1 MEMVQERV
9 KKGGMIQIPPPILET
24 LGLVEGDGVY
34 LRVMPLRLVIVPSTP
49 RKRLW
54 LDAEIVD
61 ELVEHE
67 ELFEPEVS

>member
-34 LRVMPLRLVIVPSTP
+34 LRVMPLRLVIVP
-49 RKRLW
+49 
-54 LDAEIVD
+54 
-61 ELVEHE
+61 
-67 ELFEPEVS
+67 